1 MREYEIVAVYS
12 LAVAEAEGPEAAVT
26 RLKDAVE
33 ARGGTVLRV
42 DHWGRR
48 RMAYPINK
56 AIDGDYVVM
65 RAELAPD
72 AVNLLETALRIDER
86 VYRHLVVRA
95 DELPAPPQPREP
107 RRRPEEAAAD
117 SPLPGPAPE
126 AAPAGAAAP
135 ADGEAVPADGAP
147 APVATTAQ

>member
-65 RAELAPD
+65 RAELAAD

-117 SPLPGPAPE
+117 SALPGPA
-126 AAPAGAAAP
+126 AGAAAP
-135 ADGEAVPADGAP
+135 ADGGAVPADGAP